1 MSRRVLICP
10 DKFKGTLTAP
20 QAAEAIAAG
29 WRRAWPQDTCDL
41 LPISD
46 GGDGFGELLG
56 RHWHAEEHPV
66 ETVDAAHRPVRASWW
81 WVPARRTAIIESAR
95 VIGLAMLPPGQFH
108 PFELDTFGLAAVL
121 RAAAA
126 KRPAATLIGIGGSAT
141 NDAGFGLARG
151 LGWQFLDEAGQPIDR
166 WPDLVRLRR
175 IIGFSIPGFL
185 RNVCIAVDVQNRL
198 LGPRGAT
205 RIYGPQKGIRPE
217 DVRPAERALRRLAE
231 VLERS
236 GDAEG
241 ATASRAG
248 LPSRA
253 GQVPPLTPPRSPS
266 GGEGRGEGVPRGT
279 SNAFSSRPG
288 AGAAGG
294 LGFGLSVFV
303 GGVLAPGFDLFAQ
316 ETQFAERVR
325 AASVVVTGEGAID
338 ETTVRMGK
346 GVGQVARLCRRA
358 RKPCLGL
365 AGSLNLAAGGAGAF
379 TSLKGIVPE
388 LASLE
393 AAKAKAARWLGELA
407 FRVASAWPPP

>member
-1 MSRRVLICP
+1 MSRRILICP

-56 RHWHAEEHPV
+56 RHWHAEEHQV

-108 PFELDTFGLAAVL
+108 PFELDTFGLAAAL

-126 KRPAATLIGIGGSAT
+126 KQPATTLIGIGGSAT

-151 LGWQFLDEAGQPIDR
+151 LGWKFFDEAGQPIER

-175 IIGFSIPGFL
+175 ITGFSIPGFL

-205 RIYGPQKGIRPE
+205 RVYGPQKGVRP
-217 DVRPAERALRRLAE
+217 DDMRPAERALRRLVE
-231 VLERS
+231 VLQDS
-236 GDAEG
+236 PDCKCGV
-241 ATASRAG
+241 ASQ
-248 LPSRA
+248 P
-253 GQVPPLTPPRSPS
+253 
-266 GGEGRGEGVPRGT
+266 GT
-279 SNAFSSRPG
+279 
-288 AGAAGG
+288 GAAGG

-303 GGVLAPGFDLFAQ
+303 GGVLAPGFALFAQ
-316 ETQFAERVR
+316 ETQFTERVR

-365 AGSLNLAAGGAGAF
+365 AGSLNLGVGGAGSF
-379 TSLKGIVPE
+379 TRLAGIVPE
-388 LASLE
+388 LAPLG
-393 AAKAKAARWLGELA
+393 AAKADAARWLGELA
-407 FRVASAWPPP
+407 FRVASVWLPP